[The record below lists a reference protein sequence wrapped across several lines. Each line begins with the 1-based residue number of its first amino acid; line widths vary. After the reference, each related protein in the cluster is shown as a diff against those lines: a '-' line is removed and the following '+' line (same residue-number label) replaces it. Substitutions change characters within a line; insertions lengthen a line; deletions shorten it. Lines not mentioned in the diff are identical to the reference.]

1 MIAGIELPP
10 LPTEGERRGAKRAE
24 AGIGD
29 WAKDEVDWCNK
40 RTYTGHGSSEK
51 GRLNGGGGSCKTT
64 VLFDHWFLFC

>member
-51 GRLNGGGGSCKTT
+51 GRLNGAGG
-64 VLFDHWFLFC
+64 